1 MFQYMIYREF
11 ILVRFQK
18 TLQIYAIDFETL
30 LMTSNNFALEEK
42 TKNTEHRKSC
52 NFIYTHLYITYI
64 GIL

>member
-1 MFQYMIYREF
+1 MQIITLIFTFSSLMFQYMIYREF

-42 TKNTEHRKSC
+42 TKNTEH
-52 NFIYTHLYITYI
+52 
-64 GIL
+64 

>member
-42 TKNTEHRKSC
+42 TKNTEH
-52 NFIYTHLYITYI
+52 
-64 GIL
+64 